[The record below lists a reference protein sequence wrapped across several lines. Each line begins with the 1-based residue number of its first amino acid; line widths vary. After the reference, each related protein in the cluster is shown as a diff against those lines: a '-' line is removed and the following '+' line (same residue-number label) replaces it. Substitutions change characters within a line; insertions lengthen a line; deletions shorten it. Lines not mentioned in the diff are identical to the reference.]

1 MLSAAERWNV
11 SPGAQVR
18 LYNSMGRTLV
28 PFEPLREDSV
38 RIYTCGLTVYSDPHL
53 GNLRPYVFSDSL
65 RRLLEWKGYAVQQV
79 VNITD
84 VGHAVGDGDEG
95 EDKVET
101 TARAQQLTPQQ
112 VAEHYT
118 QLFFQDLEAV
128 NVLPAHHSP
137 RASAYVEQMIEFAKV
152 LEEHGYTYLLPAGL
166 YFDTTKSP
174 GYGRLALKPDT
185 GQLEGVRVSSEGKR
199 SAADFAI
206 WRSDPPDQRRIM
218 RWDSPW
224 GPGVPG
230 WHLECSVMSISLL
243 GPHFD
248 IHTGGVDHSQIHHV
262 NEIAQSEAY
271 LQDGQDWVP
280 IWMHNE
286 FLLQGGAKISK
297 SAGRMPT
304 LRDLT
309 GDGYPAIAF
318 RYFLLTSHYRRQM
331 DLTDQGLQAA
341 LASVRRMAQRVAALG
356 PLPEIRTFEEASSRL
371 SGAGLA
377 VLDAIDDSMSEDLNT
392 PRVLAELQVA
402 LRSDLGRE
410 DLSVIAAAAL
420 WLLGLDLGK
429 LGEEPVGGAGDGVA
443 TEEIESLVQAREQ
456 ARSNKQW
463 AEADR
468 LREELAA
475 LGVQVV
481 DTAEGSRW
489 SIAH

>member
-1 MLSAAERWNV
+1 MGS
-11 SPGAQVR
+11 GGQVR
-18 LYNSMGRTLV
+18 LFNSMGRTLV
-28 PFEPLREDSV
+28 PFEPLREGSV

-53 GNLRPYVFSDSL
+53 GNLRPYVFSDTL

-118 QLFFQDLEAV
+118 TLFFQDLEAV

-137 RASAYVEQMIEFAKV
+137 RASAYVEQMIDFAKV
-152 LEEHGYTYLLPAGL
+152 IEEHGYTYPLPSGL
-166 YFDTTKSP
+166 YFDTAKSP
-174 GYGRLALKPDT
+174 GYGKLALMPNS
-185 GQLEGVRVSSEGKR
+185 GQLEGGRVSSEGKR

-248 IHTGGVDHSQIHHV
+248 IHTGGVDHRQIHHV

-309 GDGYPAIAF
+309 GDGYPAMAF
-318 RYFLLTSHYRRQM
+318 RYFLLTGHYRSQM

-341 LASVRRMAQRVAALG
+341 LSSARRLAQRVSALG
-356 PLPEIRTFEEASSRL
+356 PLPQIRTYEQACARL
-371 SGAGLA
+371 DGAALA
-377 VLDAIDDSMSEDLNT
+377 VLNGIDDSMSDDLNT
-392 PRVLAELQVA
+392 PRALADLQVA
-402 LRSDLGRE
+402 LRSADLTRE
-410 DLSVIAAAAL
+410 ELSVIVAAAL
-420 WLLGLDLGK
+420 WLLGLDLSK
-429 LGEEPVGGAGDGVA
+429 LAEEPVAETRDGIA
-443 TEEIESLVQAREQ
+443 TEQIESLVQARER

-463 AEADR
+463 AEADH

-489 SIAH
+489 SIVH

>member
-1 MLSAAERWNV
+1 VN
-11 SPGAQVR
+11 PGAEIQ
-18 LYNSMGRTLV
+18 LYNSMERTLV
-28 PFEPLREDSV
+28 PFEPLREGLA

-65 RRLLEWKGYAVQQV
+65 RRLLEWKGYQVVQV

-95 EDKVET
+95 EDKVEW
-101 TARAQQLTPQQ
+101 TARAQRLTPQE

-118 QLFFQDLEAV
+118 ELFFQDLEEL
-128 NVLPAHHSP
+128 NVLPAHQSP
-137 RASAYVEQMIEFAKV
+137 RASAYVEQMIEFATVIEK
-152 LEEHGYTYLLPAGL
+152 HGYTYLLPAGL
-166 YFDTTKSP
+166 YFDTSKSP
-174 GYGRLALKPDT
+174 GYGKLAMMPNT
-185 GQLEGVRVSSEGKR
+185 GQLETGRVSSEGKR

-248 IHTGGVDHSQIHHV
+248 IHTGGIDHRQIHHP

-297 SAGRMPT
+297 SAGKMPT
-304 LRDLT
+304 LRDLA
-309 GDGYPAIAF
+309 GGGYPAMAF
-318 RYFLLTSHYRRQM
+318 RYFLLTSQYRSQM
-331 DLTDQGLQAA
+331 DLTDQGLQSA
-341 LASVRRMAQRVAALG
+341 LSSARRLAHRVAALG
-356 PLPEIRTFEEASSRL
+356 PLPDVRTFEQARSRL
-371 SGAGLA
+371 SGAAALA
-377 VLDAIDDSMSEDLNT
+377 VLDSLDASMSDDLNT
-392 PRVLAELQVA
+392 PRVLADLQVA
-402 LRSDLGRE
+402 LRSADLDGE
-410 DLSVIAAAAL
+410 ELAVLAASAL
-420 WLLGLDLGK
+420 WLLGLDLSR
-429 LGEEPVGGAGDGVA
+429 LAEESESGATPDGVA
-443 TEEIESLVQAREQ
+443 TEQVETLVRAREQ

-468 LREELAA
+468 LREELAS
-475 LGVQVV
+475 LGVQVI

-489 SIAH
+489 SVISG

>member
-1 MLSAAERWNV
+1 M
-11 SPGAQVR
+11 SPGADVR
-18 LYNSMGRTLV
+18 LFNSMGRTLV
-28 PFEPLREDSV
+28 PFEPMREGV
-38 RIYTCGLTVYSDPHL
+38 ARIYTCGLTVYSDPHL

-65 RRLLEWKGYAVQQV
+65 RRLLEWKGYAVEQV

-101 TARAQQLTPQQ
+101 TARAQRLTPQE

-118 QLFFQDLEAV
+118 ELFFQDLQAI

-152 LEEHGYTYLLPAGL
+152 IEEHGYTYLLPAGL
-166 YFDTTKSP
+166 YFDTTKSA
-174 GYGRLALKPDT
+174 GYGKLAMMPNS
-185 GQLEGVRVSSEGKR
+185 GQLEGARVSTEGKR

-248 IHTGGVDHSQIHHV
+248 IHTGGVDHRQIHHP

-271 LQDGQDWVP
+271 LEDGQDWVP
-280 IWMHNE
+280 LWMHNE

-297 SAGRMPT
+297 SAGKMPT

-309 GDGYPAIAF
+309 DDGYPAMAF

-331 DLTDQGLQAA
+331 DLTEKGLQAA
-341 LASVRRMAQRVAALG
+341 LSSARRLAQRVAALG
-356 PLPEIRTFEEASSRL
+356 PLPDITTFEQAGSRL
-371 SGAGLA
+371 SGPALA
-377 VLDAIDDSMSEDLNT
+377 VLNSIDDSMSEDLNT
-392 PRVLAELQVA
+392 PRVLADLQVA
-402 LRSDLGRE
+402 LRSTDLDRTE
-410 DLSVIAAAAL
+410 LAVLAAAAL
-420 WLLGLDLGK
+420 WLLGLDLSQ
-429 LGEEPVGGAGDGVA
+429 LAEEPGSESGAPEGVA
-443 TEEIESLVQAREQ
+443 TEQVEALMHAREQ
-456 ARSNKQW
+456 ARSNRQW

-468 LREELAA
+468 LREELAS

-489 SIAH
+489 SIAP